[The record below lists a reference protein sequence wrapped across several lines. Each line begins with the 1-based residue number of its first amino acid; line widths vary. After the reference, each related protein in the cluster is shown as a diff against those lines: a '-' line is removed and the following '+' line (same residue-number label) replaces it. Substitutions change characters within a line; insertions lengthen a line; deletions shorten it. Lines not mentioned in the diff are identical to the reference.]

1 MGHIK
6 LVDFGSALRLDC
18 GDGSQSRFVGTA
30 QYVSPEALNDED
42 ATGSAD
48 MWALGCVLFQMLAG
62 ASPFVADSEYL
73 TFRKIEALDHCSNLH
88 NPVSFPGPVLGP
100 VHGPGPG
107 PDPDPDPHRDADPR
121 PHPS

>member
-1 MGHIK
+1 VGHIK

-73 TFRKIEALDHCSNLH
+73 TFRKFEALDHCC
-88 NPVSFPGPVLGP
+88 
-100 VHGPGPG
+100 
-107 PDPDPDPHRDADPR
+107 
-121 PHPS
+121 